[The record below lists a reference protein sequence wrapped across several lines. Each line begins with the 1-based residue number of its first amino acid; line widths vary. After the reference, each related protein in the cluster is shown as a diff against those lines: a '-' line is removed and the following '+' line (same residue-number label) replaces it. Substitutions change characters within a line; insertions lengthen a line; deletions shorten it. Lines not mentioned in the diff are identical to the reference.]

1 MHSVSTAL
9 IATTVQFL
17 PGQKE
22 TLGKGQRKE
31 EKPPMLMSFIRHHGC
46 KIWKRHQYSLSRL
59 CPLGIADIQ
68 ARKLSGWL
76 VGGEERGKYIR
87 NIKISVQSRL
97 LPLSQKTNRMK
108 LPSKIQ
114 LLNSPFLYDLLRV
127 FSHVV
132 VTDDM
137 IQAGQGLL
145 HVLLQALQILCL
157 FMDRD
162 DRVLQFH
169 QTAFKGG

>member
-1 MHSVSTAL
+1 
-9 IATTVQFL
+9 
-17 PGQKE
+17 
-22 TLGKGQRKE
+22 
-31 EKPPMLMSFIRHHGC
+31 
-46 KIWKRHQYSLSRL
+46 
-59 CPLGIADIQ
+59 
-68 ARKLSGWL
+68 
-76 VGGEERGKYIR
+76 
-87 NIKISVQSRL
+87 
-97 LPLSQKTNRMK
+97 MK
-108 LPSKIQ
+108 LPGKIQ

-132 VTDDM
+132 VTDDV

-157 FMDRD
+157 FVDWD